1 MQINQIILIK
11 IKKTNQTF
19 IIIKLEY
26 KINTQFIVGEFK
38 VRIFW
43 HSL

>member
-1 MQINQIILIK
+1 MLIKQIILIK
-11 IKKTNQTF
+11 IKKL
-19 IIIKLEY
+19 IKHLLLLN
-26 KINTQFIVGEFK
+26 KNTKNKQFIVGEFK